1 VKDYKVPPF
10 SLHIS
15 GGGGGGGGGV
25 GDDVVKVPTLYP
37 GEYSIQ
43 AGLVLH
49 PIYIPEEVTQLDHK
63 ISVENGILWG

>member
-1 VKDYKVPPF
+1 MKDYKVPPF

-15 GGGGGGGGGV
+15 GGDGGGG
-25 GDDVVKVPTLYP
+25 DVVKVPTLYP

-49 PIYIPEEVTQLDHK
+49 PICVPGEVTQLDHK
-63 ISVENGILWG
+63 ISIENSILWG

>member
-1 VKDYKVPPF
+1 MNDYKVPPF

-15 GGGGGGGGGV
+15 SGGGGG
-25 GDDVVKVPTLYP
+25 DDIVKVPILYS

-49 PIYIPEEVTQLDHK
+49 QVYVPEKCHANRSQNSH
-63 ISVENGILWG
+63 

>member
-15 GGGGGGGGGV
+15 GGGGGGCGGGDD
-25 GDDVVKVPTLYP
+25 DDVVNVPTLYP

-43 AGLVLH
+43 AGLILH
-49 PIYIPEEVTQLDHK
+49 PIYVPEEVAQLNHK
-63 ISVENGILWG
+63 ISIENSIL

>member
-1 VKDYKVPPF
+1 VNDYEVPPF

-15 GGGGGGGGGV
+15 GGG

-43 AGLVLH
+43 AGLILH
-49 PIYIPEEVTQLDHK
+49 QVYVPEKRHANRSQNSHLKQYFVGVGD
-63 ISVENGILWG
+63 